1 MSPVRP
7 FPPQRRFRQSVAPR
21 HAARRRVTLAAER
34 LESRLAPAGLVS
46 VAVSGDV
53 LTVTGDHD
61 ANAVGIRRGEDGF
74 LSVVALDQEPFLTA
88 IRGPDGVVAN
98 GATLRTPIREIRVR
112 MAGGDD
118 AVAFG
123 TLDEPGLV
131 ATMLGRLDVDLGD
144 GNDSM
149 TAGALEVGGMITTRA
164 GGGND
169 EIFLRD
175 VRSFSSILITA
186 GDGDDMVA
194 LTSGSGALLDVC
206 IEGGSGADNLAVVN
220 GIEVGRRLSVVGGA
234 GTDEVFIGSLVSVHG
249 AMRIAGGPGDDGIAV
264 ADRVEVLG
272 ATTLVGGA
280 HADRIALAGS
290 VAMDAGLAVAAGP
303 GDDLVVV
310 TGSVSTSRNVAIGM
324 GTGADRLDVRSSEL
338 GIDPPPGASMV
349 VGGDL
354 VVAKAAG
361 SLVVSMAF
369 VAESRVG
376 RDVVI
381 RSFAT
386 TSSVRVRGL
395 DVGRDLMV
403 TTGMADDEVTI
414 TETEVSRHLRVQ
426 TSGGNDTAMLTTVQ
440 VGGDAHIETGAGDDS
455 VEMGNTIAR
464 SRLFVLL
471 AAGDDSLRLDLVR
484 VPTEP
489 GRVTLAGGR
498 GGQDRLR
505 LEMLADEVVPPH
517 EEFETVSLA

>member
-7 FPPQRRFRQSVAPR
+7 FPPQRRFRQSAAPR

-74 LSVVALDQEPFLTA
+74 LSVVGLQQEPFVTA
-88 IRGPDGVVAN
+88 IRGPDGVVGN
-98 GATLRTPIREIRVR
+98 GTTLRTPIREIRVR

-118 AVAFG
+118 VVELG
-123 TLDEPGLV
+123 TLDERGSP
-131 ATMLGRLDVDLGD
+131 ATTLGRLVVDLGD

-149 TAGALEVGGMITTRA
+149 TAGVLEVGGVITIRA

-186 GDGDDMVA
+186 GDGDDIVA

-206 IEGGSGADNLAVVN
+206 IDGGSGADELAVVN

-249 AMRIAGGPGDDGIAV
+249 AMRIAGGPGDDEIAV
-264 ADRVEVLG
+264 ADRVQVLG
-272 ATTLVGGA
+272 VTTLVGGA
-280 HADRIALAGS
+280 HADRMVLAGS
-290 VAMDAGLAVAAGP
+290 VAMDAGLSVAAGP

-324 GTGADRLDVRSSEL
+324 GTGTDRLDVGWGDAPL
-338 GIDPPPGASMV
+338 GASML

-354 VVAKAAG
+354 VVAKPAG
-361 SLVVSMAF
+361 GLVASMEF

-376 RDVVI
+376 RDLVI

-386 TSSVRVRGL
+386 MSSVRVRGL
-395 DVGRDLMV
+395 EVGRDLMV

-426 TSGGNDTAMLTTVQ
+426 MGGGDDVAMLTTAQ
-440 VGGDAHIETGAGDDS
+440 VGGDARIETGAGDDT

-471 AAGDDSLRLDLVR
+471 AAGDDSLRLSLVR
-484 VPTEP
+484 MPAEP

-498 GGQDRLR
+498 RGQDWLR